1 MNRAVLSVCCAAG
14 GALLAYWLD
23 PVSGRRRRALAAD
36 RLAHAAREGRHFTEL
51 AVRDATNRSI
61 GLAAEARALLA
72 GWSADDATLVPRVRA
87 QLGRLVSHPHGLHV
101 AARSGRVTLSGP
113 ILSREAGAAL
123 RCARQV
129 HGVTEVEDRMTRYDS
144 AGRIPALQGG
154 VARPGPARWEF
165 AQQSWAPSARVLAGA
180 IGALLLA
187 RAFVR
192 RGPLAA
198 LMGLAGGGLLARSTA
213 NVDLAK
219 IVRAGGRGVTVEK
232 SIRIAAPVEQVFAF
246 WCDVQNFPRFM
257 THVHEVTGDVA
268 GTTHWRV
275 DGATGPTVQWT
286 AQCTEL
292 VSNRRIAWSTLP
304 ESTMV
309 ITRAWCRSRTAVTEA
324 SACTSRCSTNHR
336 AAPFGE
342 RLARVLGFDPKHQ
355 LDDDLMRVK
364 SFLETGHAAHDAAAS
379 RRALAPA
386 EHAGA

>member
-72 GWSADDATLVPRVRA
+72 GWSADDAILVPRVRA

-198 LMGLAGGGLLARSTA
+198 LMGLAGGGLLARSAA

-232 SIRIAAPVEQVFAF
+232 SIRIAAPVEKVFAF

-292 VSNRRIAWSTLP
+292 APNRRIAWSTLP
-304 ESTMV
+304 ESTIHHAGV
-309 ITRAWCRSRTAVTEA
+309 VSFQDCGDGSTRLHVALQYQPPGGAV
-324 SACTSRCSTNHR
+324 
-336 AAPFGE
+336 GE

-379 RRALAPA
+379 RRALAAA